1 MCLCVTH
8 ICTEQWEKLL
18 LLEVKCFQNKR
29 VNIRL
34 QYYECGTGVGF
45 MFGHTVVGEGFY
57 STLKLTFTF
66 FLANLEP
73 F

>member
-1 MCLCVTH
+1 MNVGLVLDVCLD
-8 ICTEQWEKLL
+8 I
-18 LLEVKCFQNKR
+18 
-29 VNIRL
+29 
-34 QYYECGTGVGF
+34 
-45 MFGHTVVGEGFY
+45 VGEGFY